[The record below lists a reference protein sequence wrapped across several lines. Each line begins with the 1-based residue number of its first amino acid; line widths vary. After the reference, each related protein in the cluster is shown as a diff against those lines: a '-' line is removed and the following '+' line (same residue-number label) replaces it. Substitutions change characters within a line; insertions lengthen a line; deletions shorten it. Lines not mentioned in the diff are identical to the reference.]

1 MVFTRLSGQEKEAF
15 FGLLDEYFQSRP
27 ELFGNGNGEGGS
39 SAGVISTGAAASAVH
54 RALAANPEA
63 TSKLVSAGVTHG
75 AARSNNPYASTVVT
89 FFLFLFL
96 SPSQCCPLPADGMA
110 NNPGLS
116 NAVGRVAAASLAFSG
131 GGASHGAGTP
141 QTDPPTLPRRTSN
154 PPLSTTSSQER
165 IGIPGAEID
174 KLVTKKASVFSAFKQ
189 TPITP
194 MAPPPPAFAPPK
206 NNFAPPPVRRATS
219 VSSGTAS
226 PAPALPRRQL
236 APEPEPEEP
245 QGEWAD
251 VLYQYSSED
260 PGDLAIEA
268 GSRVLVTAKS
278 SDDWWTGQ
286 IEGQGR
292 EGLFP
297 ASYVKLL

>member
-1 MVFTRLSGQEKEAF
+1 MVFTKLSVHEKEAF

-39 SAGVISTGAAASAVH
+39 STGVISTGAAASAVH

-63 TSKLVSAGVTHG
+63 TSKIVSAGVTHG
-75 AARSNNPYASTVVT
+75 AARSNNPYAAT
-89 FFLFLFL
+89 
-96 SPSQCCPLPADGMA
+96 MA
-110 NNPGLS
+110 NNAELS

-131 GGASHGAGTP
+131 GGGGAPKTE
-141 QTDPPTLPRRTSN
+141 PPSLPRRTSN
-154 PPLSTTSSQER
+154 PPFSTNSSLER
-165 IGIPGAEID
+165 VASPGAE
-174 KLVTKKASVFSAFKQ
+174 KPPTTPVASIPSAFSS
-189 TPITP
+189 PR
-194 MAPPPPAFAPPK
+194 
-206 NNFAPPPVRRATS
+206 NNFGPPPVRRVTS
-219 VSSGTAS
+219 EASSGIAP
-226 PAPALPRRQL
+226 PAPTFPRRQL

-251 VLYQYSSED
+251 VLYDYSSED

-268 GSRVLVTAKS
+268 GSRVWVTAKS

-286 IEGQGR
+286 IEGRGG

>member
-15 FGLLDEYFQSRP
+15 FGLLDEYFQARP

-63 TSKLVSAGVTHG
+63 TSRLVSAGVTHG
-75 AARSNNPYASTVVT
+75 AARSNNPYASTV
-89 FFLFLFL
+89 
-96 SPSQCCPLPADGMA
+96 A
-110 NNPGLS
+110 NNAQLS
-116 NAVGRVAAASLAFSG
+116 NAVGRVAAASLSFSG
-131 GGASHGAGTP
+131 GGASHGAGTS
-141 QTDPPTLPRRTSN
+141 QTELPTLPRRTPSA
-154 PPLSTTSSQER
+154 PLSTSSQER
-165 IGIPGAEID
+165 MGIPGAEID
-174 KLVTKKASVFSAFKQ
+174 KLITKKTSVFSAFKQ
-189 TPITP
+189 TPTTP
-194 MAPPPPAFAPPK
+194 MASVPPAFAPPK

-226 PAPALPRRQL
+226 PAPVLPRRQL

-245 QGEWAD
+245 QGEWAE
-251 VLYQYSSED
+251 VLYQYTSED

-268 GSRVLVTAKS
+268 GSRVWVTAKS

-286 IEGQGR
+286 IEGLGR